1 MKKSLLILG
10 CIFLGAQAGAQ
21 TSSEKITRELS
32 FEKKG
37 SNAVMIFNINGS
49 VKVEGY
55 SGDKVLLEVEKKI
68 TAKTEARLAL
78 GKEEIQLGVMDR
90 ADTLIFYVKGGCSS
104 FGKQQV
110 GRRRETRLE
119 KYNGWGYEWNNGNRS
134 RDCEEKYDYSMNFT
148 VKVPNGISVMAYTI
162 NRGDVEISSVAG
174 KVSAENI
181 NGSIQLTG
189 ISNATQASTINGN
202 VNLDFS
208 GNPSGD
214 SRFYTLNGDITANF
228 RKGLGAQLAF
238 KSFNGDLYSSLDD
251 VTPMAVELEKT
262 DRGGKGTRYRVNGN
276 RYKVRQGGP
285 LLDFETFNGDVIIKE
300 KEN

>member
-1 MKKSLLILG
+1 MKRIVTIGFMILA
-10 CIFLGAQAGAQ
+10 IQAGAQ
-21 TSSEKITRELS
+21 SASEKITKELS

-37 SNAVMIFNINGS
+37 ANAVMIFNINGS
-49 VKVEGY
+49 IKVEGY

-68 TAKTEARLAL
+68 TAKTDARLTQ
-78 GKEEIQLGVMDR
+78 GKEELQLGVMDR
-90 ADTLIFYVKGGCSS
+90 ADTLIFYVQGTCSS
-104 FGKQQV
+104 FGKQT
-110 GRRRETRLE
+110 RRERRHE
-119 KYNGWGYEWNNGNRS
+119 KYNGWGYNWNNGNHRN
-134 RDCEEKYDYSMNFT
+134 DCEEKYDYTMNFT
-148 VKVPNGISVMAYTI
+148 VKVPAGISVMAYTI
-162 NRGDVEISSVAG
+162 NRGDVEISMVSG
-174 KVSAENI
+174 KVDAENI
-181 NGSIQLTG
+181 NGSILLTG
-189 ISNATQASTINGN
+189 ISNATRASTINGN

-208 GNPSGD
+208 GNPPGD

-262 DRGGKGTRYRVNGN
+262 DRGGTGTRYRVNGN

>member
-1 MKKSLLILG
+1 MKKTLVLLG
-10 CIFLGAQAGAQ
+10 CMILAAQAGAQ
-21 TSSEKITRELS
+21 SSSEKISRELS

-55 SGDKVLLEVEKKI
+55 AGDKVMLEVEKKI
-68 TAKTEARLAL
+68 TAKTDARLAL

-90 ADTLIFYVKGGCSS
+90 ADTLIFYVKGSCSS
-104 FGKQQV
+104 FGKQTD
-110 GRRRETRLE
+110 RRNYGG
-119 KYNGWGYEWNNGNRS
+119 KYNGWGYDWNRGDRS
-134 RDCEEKYDYSMNFT
+134 RDCEDKYDYAMNFT
-148 VKVPNGISVMAYTI
+148 VKVPAGVSVMAYTI
-162 NRGDVEISSVAG
+162 NGGDVEVSMVSG
-174 KVSAENI
+174 KVDAENI
-181 NGSIQLTG
+181 NGSILLTG
-189 ISNATQASTINGN
+189 ISNATRASTINGN

-208 GNPSGD
+208 GNPPGD

-238 KSFNGDLYSSLDD
+238 KSFNGDLYSSLDEI
-251 VTPMAVELEKT
+251 TPMSVQLEKT
-262 DRGGKGTRYRVNGN
+262 DRGGMGTHYRVNGN
-276 RYKVRQGGP
+276 RYQVRQGGP